1 MNARRPDPKPQL
13 APDVLTIQVL
23 RAQDFTSEEMA
34 QMLAL
39 CSDAFE
45 MDYQSLYHTFE
56 GAVHVLGML
65 GGELVSHAL
74 WVSRWLEVGESDL
87 YTDGLGLLRTAYV
100 EAVATHADYR
110 RRGYAT
116 AVMRRLA
123 REVANYDLSALSTG
137 TPELYEPLGW
147 ETWRGP
153 LYVRQD
159 GEARPT
165 PDEGVMILRLPGTP
179 PLDLEAPLSC
189 DWREGEVW

>member
-1 MNARRPDPKPQL
+1 MNARRVDPQPQT
-13 APDVLTIQVL
+13 ATDVLTIQVL
-23 RAQDFTSEEMA
+23 RAQDFTSAEMA

-39 CSDAFE
+39 CSHAFE

-65 GGELVSHAL
+65 DGELVSHAL

-87 YTDGLGLLRTAYV
+87 YPDGLGLLRTAYV
-100 EAVATHADYR
+100 EAVATHADHR
-110 RRGYAT
+110 RQGYGA

-123 REVANYDLSALSTG
+123 REIVNYDLGALSTG
-137 TPELYEPLGW
+137 APEFYAPLGW
-147 ETWRGP
+147 EVWQGP

-159 GEARPT
+159 GQAQPT
-165 PDEGVMILRLPGTP
+165 PDEGIMILRLPGTP
-179 PLDLEAPLSC
+179 RFDLDAPLSC